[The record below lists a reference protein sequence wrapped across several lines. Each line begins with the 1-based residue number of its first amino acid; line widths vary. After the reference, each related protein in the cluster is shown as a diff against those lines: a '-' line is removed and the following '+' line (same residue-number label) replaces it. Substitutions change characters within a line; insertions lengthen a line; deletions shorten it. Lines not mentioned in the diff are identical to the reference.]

1 MRSALYAALSA
12 HYPTYHGSYSGKV
25 GKKPYLFLFMEAEVR
40 TRLKSF
46 TPFSI
51 YVYADAGDLRALDAA
66 CEAVIGVLRKKT
78 FERVKDSSTFF
89 VEYSGCG
96 ADFVDDEKKAVA
108 RQLRFFIPIFGKD
121 FL

>member
-12 HYPTYHGSYSGKV
+12 EYPVYHGSYPGKV
-25 GKKPYLFLFMEAEVR
+25 EGKPYLFLFMEAEVR

-46 TPFSI
+46 TPFSV
-51 YVYADAGDLRALDAA
+51 YVYVDAGDLCELDTA
-66 CEAVIGVLRKKT
+66 CEAVISLLNKQT
-78 FERVKDSSTFF
+78 LERVSDGSAFF

-108 RQLRFFIPIFGKD
+108 RQLRFLVPIFGRD